1 MPSIRKDTRSAGRR
15 AVRPPEGAVCP
26 HPISRRAAMT
36 PLALLPLAARP
47 GWAQPASESASRP
60 PTWATPVLVEGAP
73 NLHRVEDNFLRS
85 AQPSAAG
92 FRNLATAQGVRAVV
106 SLRAFNAD
114 EPLARGLDLRLARF
128 PIHTWDINRARVVGA
143 LRAVR
148 GASREAPVLLHCQH
162 GADRT
167 GLVTALYRVLYQG
180 WSKEDALDE
189 MLHGNFG
196 YHAVWGNI
204 PRLIR
209 RMDVGQ
215 LRREVDVS

>member
-1 MPSIRKDTRSAGRR
+1 
-15 AVRPPEGAVCP
+15 
-26 HPISRRAAMT
+26 MT
-36 PLALLPLAARP
+36 ALVLLPLAARR
-47 GWAQPASESASRP
+47 GWAQAAAEPIPRP
-60 PTWATPVLVEGAP
+60 PTWATPIVLEGAP
-73 NLHRVEDNFLRS
+73 NLHRVEDKFFRS

-92 FRNLATAQGVRAVV
+92 FRNLAAAQGVRTVV

-114 EPLARGLDLRLARF
+114 ESLARGLDLRLARF
-128 PIHTWDINRARVVGA
+128 PIHTWDIRRARVVAA

-148 GASREAPVLLHCQH
+148 AASREAPVLLHCQH

-167 GLVTALYRVLYQG
+167 GLVTALYRVLYQS
-180 WSKEDALDE
+180 WNKEDALDE

-209 RMDVGQ
+209 RVDVEQ